1 MAISLEEAYISA
13 LKTQM
18 KKWKSGGIE
27 GKTPERVMHTIKT
40 FLFDETLCREITKAA
55 LLMCDGPERLESK
68 IQELIAYM
76 HTLIKIDTD
85 ILKAWDIMKNHFRY
99 DENQNLVWID
109 FGIIPEVVERRGWGL
124 VRDRAVHKKNA
135 QGDSE
140 EVMRYAREDIQQTL
154 GVVVYFMDS
163 AGQWFAEYT
172 LPPISRK
179 ERVGLKL
186 EAIVPFEY
194 WRELK
199 VRFENISMTRAWF
212 MVYNTRTHTTESET
226 MEVLNDFQKTA
237 FGDVQ
242 PYAMS
247 RLVFCL
253 KIEDGFQIPEEISS
267 STLFRKRT
275 ANDIS
280 PFQQSSAALLD
291 ELKML
296 TDSSDISGT

>member
-1 MAISLEEAYISA
+1 MPISLEEVYISA

-18 KKWKSGGIE
+18 KMWKQGVVE
-27 GKTPERVMHTIKT
+27 EKATPERVMSTIKT
-40 FLFDETLCREITKAA
+40 FLFNETLCKEITKAA
-55 LLMCDGPERLESK
+55 LLMCDSPERLESK

-76 HTLIKIDTD
+76 HTLITIDTD
-85 ILKAWDIMKNHFRY
+85 ILKAWDTMKNQFRY
-99 DENQNLVWID
+99 DDENNLVWID
-109 FGIIPEVVERRGWGL
+109 LGTIPAVVERR
-124 VRDRAVHKKNA
+124 
-135 QGDSE
+135 E
-140 EVMRYAREDIQQTL
+140 EIRYSREDIQKNL

-172 LPPISRK
+172 MPPISRN

-186 EAIVPFEY
+186 EAIVPFKY

-199 VRFENISMTRAWF
+199 VRSENISTKGAWF
-212 MVYNTRTHTTESET
+212 MVYKHHYEYTESEA
-226 MEVLNDFQKTA
+226 MEVLNDLQKTA
-237 FGDVQ
+237 FADVQ

-253 KIEDGFQIPEEISS
+253 KTEEGFQIPQEISS
-267 STLFRKRT
+267 SSLFRRRT
-275 ANDIS
+275 TNDIS

-296 TDSSDISGT
+296 TDSSEIHR